1 MARTTKTMLHNSGES
16 AHPCLVPYVRE
27 NAFRFSPLRMM
38 LLVVGL
44 LYTAFIMGFCWGRFP
59 VCPLSGEFL
68 FFYHKGFND
77 RKIGKREV
85 RGTEPPRR

>member
-1 MARTTKTMLHNSGES
+1 MARTSKTMLHNSGES

-68 FFYHKGFND
+68 FFYHKWILKFVNFFQHLL
-77 RKIGKREV
+77 R
-85 RGTEPPRR
+85 